1 MFETFNTMK
10 WKIENFILMLPTLKK
25 LDKKYQ
31 YSMIYGL
38 YIQCHNSKKLWLLIF
53 FSFIRIGECT
63 HDFERFYFE
72 GL

>member
-1 MFETFNTMK
+1 
-10 WKIENFILMLPTLKK
+10 MLPTLKK